1 MYITIGQHTFN
12 IINNLSAVRN
22 NNTKNKIAAI
32 TSKYILLFFMLFLTN
47 TVSNLQFDPMSFIE
61 NLKHMGVGM
70 LVIFVVIGIII
81 LATKLVNYLF
91 SE

>member
-1 MYITIGQHTFN
+1 MIFLANPAVNLEFN
-12 IINNLSAVRN
+12 
-22 NNTKNKIAAI
+22 
-32 TSKYILLFFMLFLTN
+32 
-47 TVSNLQFDPMSFIE
+47 PMAFVD
-61 NLKHMGVGM
+61 NLKYMGVGM

>member
-1 MYITIGQHTFN
+1 MC
-12 IINNLSAVRN
+12 L
-22 NNTKNKIAAI
+22 
-32 TSKYILLFFMLFLTN
+32 LTN
-47 TVSNLQFDPMSFIE
+47 AAVNLEFNPMAFVE
-61 NLKHMGVGM
+61 NLRHMGVGM

>member
-1 MYITIGQHTFN
+1 MN
-12 IINNLSAVRN
+12 
-22 NNTKNKIAAI
+22 
-32 TSKYILLFFMLFLTN
+32 FLTN
-47 TVSNLQFDPMSFIE
+47 TAVNLEFNPMAFVDNLQ
-61 NLKHMGVGM
+61 HMGVGM

>member
-1 MYITIGQHTFN
+1 MY
-12 IINNLSAVRN
+12 
-22 NNTKNKIAAI
+22 
-32 TSKYILLFFMLFLTN
+32 FLTN
-47 TVSNLQFDPMSFIE
+47 VAANLAFNPVAFVE
-61 NLKHMGVGM
+61 NLKYMGVGM